1 MNSINQ
7 TLNRKDAEKRIP
19 LLRMEVDTQLGLLH
33 DALINKDDERVTSC
47 KDELEKLRREMLLL
61 EI

>member
-19 LLRMEVDTQLGLLH
+19 ILKMEIDTQLGLLH
-33 DALINKDDERVTSC
+33 HALISKDMDTVTNC
-47 KDELEKLRREMLLL
+47 KAKLEKLRREMLLL